1 VESTATFNP
10 GTGANGTVNCV
21 AVQADGKI
29 VLAGSFTTVNGLTRI
44 RIARLNL
51 DGTVESTA
59 TFNPG
64 TGSDGTANS
73 VAVQADGKIVI
84 GGSLTSVNGQP
95 RFGIARLLPNGNV
108 EDTATFY
115 TGTGSN
121 SVRCVALQP
130 DGRILLGGYFSS
142 IDGQPRYSIARLNA
156 DGSVESTATFNV
168 GTGAGINGTVYSV
181 VVQADGKI
189 LLCGDFAGVNSQARG
204 GVARL
209 FGNGA
214 VESTSTFN
222 PGTGDNGTTYCVT
235 MQADGKLLL
244 GGTFTTYNGQTR
256 NKIARLANDAAT
268 ESFDLPSR
276 TQLQW
281 LRGGAG
287 PELDQVTFDLST
299 NNGASWIL
307 LGPGTRIA
315 GGWELVGQALPA
327 TGQLRARGRV
337 AGGNYNGSAGLV
349 ETVAAFSFGPEIS
362 VQQPAPVNLGAGVTL
377 TAIGSG
383 VGSLSYQWKKDGVTI
398 PGANGSSFSIPNS
411 QPWHVGDYTVLVT
424 DANGTTTSNG
434 VLLAIN
440 GTPTGIWRG
449 LLAYYPFDGNA
460 LDRELGAA
468 HATVS
473 GALLTT
479 DRLGRS
485 NRAFAFDG
493 INDKLTATVPS
504 LPVGNAPRTL
514 SLWAKAQPDPARS
527 VGLVRWG
534 LAQNGRAFGIA
545 NKSSPYTWQGETFGT
560 GPGLNSGV
568 LVDSKWHHVCLTY
581 DGAVLSIFLD
591 GVLRQTTSA
600 GVLDTGLSAL
610 LIGVGVNGTSFY
622 PGLLDEVRIYNRALS
637 PTEVQQL
644 KASEDPDSDGDGI
657 LDRFETGTGV
667 FVSAEN
673 TGTSPTNSD
682 SDGDGLTDGQEVNTY
697 HSNPN
702 VRDTD
707 GDGFEDGFEVLTGFS
722 PTSSAS
728 TPDAFSSA
736 LPAIEYRFNAA
747 LGISCRIEASTDL
760 ATWGTI
766 ETNIIGNG
774 GVIIRFYSTEGQPRR
789 FFRARRN

>member
-1 VESTATFNP
+1 MESTATFNP

>member
-1 VESTATFNP
+1 
-10 GTGANGTVNCV
+10 
-21 AVQADGKI
+21 
-29 VLAGSFTTVNGLTRI
+29 
-44 RIARLNL
+44 
-51 DGTVESTA
+51 
-59 TFNPG
+59 
-64 TGSDGTANS
+64 
-73 VAVQADGKIVI
+73 
-84 GGSLTSVNGQP
+84 
-95 RFGIARLLPNGNV
+95 
-108 EDTATFY
+108 
-115 TGTGSN
+115 
-121 SVRCVALQP
+121 
-130 DGRILLGGYFSS
+130 
-142 IDGQPRYSIARLNA
+142 
-156 DGSVESTATFNV
+156 
-168 GTGAGINGTVYSV
+168 
-181 VVQADGKI
+181 
-189 LLCGDFAGVNSQARG
+189 
-204 GVARL
+204 
-209 FGNGA
+209 
-214 VESTSTFN
+214 
-222 PGTGDNGTTYCVT
+222 
-235 MQADGKLLL
+235 
-244 GGTFTTYNGQTR
+244 
-256 NKIARLANDAAT
+256 
-268 ESFDLPSR
+268 
-276 TQLQW
+276 
-281 LRGGAG
+281 
-287 PELDQVTFDLST
+287 
-299 NNGASWIL
+299 
-307 LGPGTRIA
+307 
-315 GGWELVGQALPA
+315 
-327 TGQLRARGRV
+327 
-337 AGGNYNGSAGLV
+337 
-349 ETVAAFSFGPEIS
+349 
-362 VQQPAPVNLGAGVTL
+362 
-377 TAIGSG
+377 
-383 VGSLSYQWKKDGVTI
+383 
-398 PGANGSSFSIPNS
+398 
-411 QPWHVGDYTVLVT
+411 
-424 DANGTTTSNG
+424 
-434 VLLAIN
+434 
-440 GTPTGIWRG
+440 
-449 LLAYYPFDGNA
+449 LAYYPFDGNA

-747 LGISCRIEASTDL
+747 LGISYRIEASTDL

-774 GVIIRFYSTEGQPRR
+774 GVITRFYSTEGQPRR